1 MACPVPTKQQVPDDP
16 SFVSDQWLRRL
27 LKAKRAALKAAGDD
41 PERVTRCV
49 LFYQQGNAP
58 LTQNERWCVLRDL
71 LRIRP
76 EKTVALPDVLI
87 TPRV

>member
-1 MACPVPTKQQVPDDP
+1 MSGEDQKTTKLPNDP
-16 SFVSDQWLRRL
+16 AFVSGQFLRQK
-27 LKAKRAALKAAGDD
+27 LKAKRDALKAAGDD

-49 LFYQQGNAP
+49 LFYQRGNAP

-76 EKTVALPDVLI
+76 GKPWPYPTY
-87 TPRV
+87 